1 MITCTTR
8 PEAAPGG
15 TDLAAYIV
23 HKIGSTLEEIIAD
36 SPERFRVIE
45 AEALRDLI
53 VMSEVSGTDA
63 TIFLGPHTLENPD
76 CQRLVSRHCSL
87 IP

>member
-36 SPERFRVIE
+36 SPERFRV
-45 AEALRDLI
+45 
-53 VMSEVSGTDA
+53 MSEVSGTDA

>member
-1 MITCTTR
+1 MITCTTT

-63 TIFLGPHTLENPD
+63 SIILGPHTLENPD

>member
-36 SPERFRVIE
+36 SPERFLVIE
-45 AEALRDLI
+45 AEALRDII
-53 VMSEVSGTDA
+53 VMSEVQGTDA
-63 TIFLGPHTLENPD
+63 SVILSPRTLDNPD
-76 CQRLVSRHCSL
+76 CRRLIAGHCCM